1 MTLTNYQQIKFADWQ
16 GVIAALSVADLEA
29 STWALIKAWDAQW
42 MDYIKSETAPGGSDR
57 PPVKPPHP

>member
-29 STWALIKAWDAQW
+29 STWALIKSWEDSW
-42 MDYIKSETAPGGSDR
+42 MDYIKDGAPPGGDR
-57 PPVKPPHP
+57 PPNKPDHP